1 MMNAAAD
8 DRYHLVF
15 CTAPTRDS
23 AETIANALVDQRL
36 AACVNILPGVRSV
49 YLWQGQREHSDEL
62 LLLIKARAATYPAL
76 EQAILALHPYELP
89 EIIAVSLDAGLP
101 RYLAWIAA
109 TT

>member
-1 MMNAAAD
+1 MNAAAD

-15 CTAPTRDS
+15 CTVPTRDS

-49 YLWQGQREHSDEL
+49 YIWQGQRESSDEL
-62 LLLIKARAATYPAL
+62 LLLIKARAAAYPAL